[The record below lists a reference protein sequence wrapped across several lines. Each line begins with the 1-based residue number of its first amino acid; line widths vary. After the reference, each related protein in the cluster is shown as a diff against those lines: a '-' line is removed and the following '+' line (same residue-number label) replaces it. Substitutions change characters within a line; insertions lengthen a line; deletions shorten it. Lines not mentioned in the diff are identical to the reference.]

1 MEDISRELE
10 KEIAQSKP
18 SPYKKNRKKSFLI
31 VDDFGEI
38 KSAGHLKV
46 FVYAFLVIG
55 TLSFFAAG
63 GFYILFSQKALE
75 NKQLKLE
82 LTDLKKKVNSLVADN
97 EILMA
102 RLVISGI
109 KPGISDPVTA
119 SGVPSVNTAKEKKA
133 GIKGKAKLEKIS
145 STLALDTKAKKDAK
159 IKADKIKAAKIKAAK
174 IEAAKVK
181 AAKVKAAKIKDAK
194 VDEKTS
200 VSENIGVGKTQIS
213 PQKESKGQSS
223 VQKIVAIEKFSVT
236 REGVDGDLLVRFDIR
251 NMSEKPGGI
260 SGRIFTIL
268 KPDNKP
274 QAKWLVVPKARL
286 KNGIPSQYK
295 KGQYFSIAHFK
306 PVKFRIENQEG
317 PEFYKKAAIYIF
329 NEKGELMFENLI
341 DITEEESGL

>member
-38 KSAGHLKV
+38 KSAGHLRAL
-46 FVYAFLVIG
+46 VYAFLVIG
-55 TLSFFAAG
+55 ILSFFAAG

-82 LTDLKKKVNSLVADN
+82 LTEQKEKVDSLVADN

-109 KPGISDPVTA
+109 KPGI
-119 SGVPSVNTAKEKKA
+119 
-133 GIKGKAKLEKIS
+133 KGKPNLEKSS
-145 STLALDTKAKKDAK
+145 STLALV
-159 IKADKIKAAKIKAAK
+159 
-174 IEAAKVK
+174 AAKVK
-181 AAKVKAAKIKDAK
+181 AAKVKDAKVKAAKVKDAK
-194 VDEKTS
+194 VKATKAKAAKVVEKTPA
-200 VSENIGVGKTQIS
+200 SENMGVGKTQIS
-213 PQKESKGQSS
+213 SKESKSKSS
-223 VQKIVAIEKFSVT
+223 AQKIVAIEKFSVT
-236 REGVDGDLLVRFDIR
+236 REGLDGDLLVRFDIR

-268 KPDNKP
+268 KPANKP
-274 QAKWLVVPKARL
+274 QSKWLVVPKARL
-286 KNGIPSQYK
+286 KEGVPNQYK

-306 PVKFRIENQEG
+306 PVKFRIENKEG
-317 PEFYKKAAIYIF
+317 PEFYKKASIYIF
-329 NEKGELMFENLI
+329 NEEGELMFESLI
-341 DITEEESGL
+341 DITEEEAGL

>member
-55 TLSFFAAG
+55 IISFFTAG
-63 GFYILFSQKALE
+63 GFYILFGQKAVE

-82 LTDLKKKVNSLVADN
+82 LTMQKEKVDSLVADN
-97 EILMA
+97 EILMV
-102 RLVISGI
+102 RLVISGK
-109 KPGISDPVTA
+109 KPGISDPITA
-119 SGVPSVNTAKEKKA
+119 SGVSSVNTAKAKKA
-133 GIKGKAKLEKIS
+133 GIKEKPNLEKIS
-145 STLALDTKAKKDAK
+145 PTPVLDTKVEID
-159 IKADKIKAAKIKAAK
+159 
-174 IEAAKVK
+174 V
-181 AAKVKAAKIKDAK
+181 KIKDAK
-194 VDEKTS
+194 VDAKVDEKTL
-200 VSENIGVGKTQIS
+200 VTENLGVETQIS
-213 PQKESKGQSS
+213 AQTESGVKSS

-251 NMSEKPGGI
+251 NMSDKPGGV

-268 KPDNKP
+268 KPENKP
-274 QAKWLVVPKARL
+274 QSEWLVVPKAPL
-286 KNGIPSQYK
+286 KKGVPNQYK

-317 PEFYKKAAIYIF
+317 PEFYKKASIYIF
-329 NEKGELMFENLI
+329 NEEGELMFESLI
-341 DITEEESGL
+341 DITEEEAGL

>member
-46 FVYAFLVIG
+46 FVYVFLVIG

-63 GFYILFSQKALE
+63 GLYILFSQEALE

-82 LTDLKKKVNSLVADN
+82 LTEQKKKADSLVADN

-109 KPGISDPVTA
+109 KPGISDPITA
-119 SGVPSVNTAKEKKA
+119 SGAPSVNTAKEKKA
-133 GIKGKAKLEKIS
+133 GIKGKANLEKIS
-145 STLALDTKAKKDAK
+145 STLALDTKAEKDAK
-159 IKADKIKAAKIKAAK
+159 I
-174 IEAAKVK
+174 E

-213 PQKESKGQSS
+213 SQKESRGKSS

-286 KNGIPSQYK
+286 KKGIPNQYK

-329 NEKGELMFENLI
+329 NEEGELMFESLI
-341 DITEEESGL
+341 DITEEEAGL